1 VPDIKEDQVLIKTEW
16 SAVNCR
22 LVAAALPLLTEV
34 VIDTYQRGSA
44 LPSCTYDTNMCYRR
58 AL

>member
-22 LVAAALPLLTEV
+22 LVAAALPLLTEA
-34 VIDTYQRGSA
+34 VIDTYQRGSTSPG
-44 LPSCTYDTNMCYRR
+44 LHV
-58 AL
+58 